1 MVTGE
6 GEIVHHHLNNVLAGT
21 GGLDSYLKGEK
32 ETKRNL
38 LKSLF
43 K

>member
-1 MVTGE
+1 MITGE
-6 GEIVHHHLNNVLAGT
+6 GGIVYHHLNNMLAGT
-21 GGLDSYLKGEK
+21 GGLDGYLKGEK

-38 LKSLF
+38 LKSFF